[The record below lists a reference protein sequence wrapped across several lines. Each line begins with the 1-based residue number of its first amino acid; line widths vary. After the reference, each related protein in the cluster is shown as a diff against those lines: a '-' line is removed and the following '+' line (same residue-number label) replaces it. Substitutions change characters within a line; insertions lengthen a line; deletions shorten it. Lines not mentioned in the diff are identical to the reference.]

1 MIKRQIVTRQ
11 SAIAVIMGGVISLM
25 ALGPLPSHAAS
36 KPASAPYPAIDMPLK
51 VHRVPN
57 SNAYYVLGQ
66 PAVPSQ
72 ANEGLTSNAGF
83 VVTDLGVVVYG
94 ALGTPSLGFALIR
107 AIRKV
112 TDKPIKYVVAGHY
125 HADHVYGLQ
134 AFDDYSDAI
143 IIAQRQ
149 AYSYIG
155 SETADNRLAQR
166 RVALAPW
173 VNADTRVV
181 APDITFTDQLAL
193 RLGDTTIKL
202 VYAGPAHSP
211 SDILMMV
218 EPAGILFAGDIV
230 QNHRIPSLDS
240 PTVNTGN
247 WLDGLTTVG
256 KLKPRFVIPGHGQP
270 STDAMAAIEF
280 TQNYIRYVRDHM
292 RTAVENWISFEQA
305 YNDTDWSKYQALPA
319 FDATNR
325 GNAYR
330 VYLDM
335 ESALLE

>member
-1 MIKRQIVTRQ
+1 MINQKNTTRRL
-11 SAIAVIMGGVISLM
+11 VM
-25 ALGPLPSHAAS
+25 ALAAAGLTALLALAPQPGHAAD
-36 KPASAPYPAIDMPLK
+36 KAAAAPYPAVDVALA
-51 VHRVPN
+51 VHRVPD
-57 SNAYYVLGQ
+57 SSSYYVLGQ

-72 ANEGLTSNAGF
+72 ANAGFTSNAGF
-83 VVTDLGVVVYG
+83 VVTDAGVVVYG
-94 ALGTPSLGFALIR
+94 ALGTPSLGYALIE

-125 HADHVYGLQ
+125 HADHIYGLQ
-134 AFDDYSDAI
+134 AFDDYTDAV
-143 IIAQRQ
+143 IIAQKQ

-155 SETADNRLAQR
+155 SDTAVERLAQR

-173 VNADTRVV
+173 VNEQTRVV
-181 APDITFTDQLAL
+181 EPDITFTDQLAL

-202 VYAGPAHSP
+202 VFAGPAHSP

-270 STDAMAAIEF
+270 STDAMAAIDF
-280 TQNYIRYVRDHM
+280 THNYIRYVRDHM
-292 RTAVENWISFEQA
+292 RTAVENWVSFEQA
-305 YNDTDWSKYQALPA
+305 YNDTDWSQYEDLPA
-319 FDATNR
+319 FDATNK

-335 ESALLE
+335 ESTMLE